1 MYMQLINKYKIHNPH
16 FENNLKYF
24 YSLFSGKLS
33 KKKNFTQ
40 TQQWML
46 FESFWMNQKKNVVC
60 SQPSSWIISRA
71 LSNQNIIGL
80 TNISIVLKPEP
91 KRTTVCKRMEWVR
104 SLLKF
109 QLDDRAKGSDMKH
122 WKMLFEAFSSRYTS
136 RHTHFDK
143 IFK

>member
-16 FENNLKYF
+16 FENNLKWFLFFIFWKTFQEEEF
-24 YSLFSGKLS
+24 YTDTTM
-33 KKKNFTQ
+33 NA
-40 TQQWML
+40 
-46 FESFWMNQKKNVVC
+46 FWIFLDEPKKNVVC

-104 SLLKF
+104 GHFWNSSLMIG
-109 QLDDRAKGSDMKH
+109 QKGQIWSTEKCF
-122 WKMLFEAFSSRYTS
+122 L
-136 RHTHFDK
+136 RHFLVHTPWQNL
-143 IFK
+143 

>member
-16 FENNLKYF
+16 FENNLNNF

-46 FESFWMNQKKNVVC
+46 FESFWMNTKKLLYV
-60 SQPSSWIISRA
+60 PSSWIISRA

-104 SLLKF
+104 GHFWNSSLMIG
-109 QLDDRAKGSDMKH
+109 QKGQIWSTEKCFLRH
-122 WKMLFEAFSSRYTS
+122 FLVHTS
-136 RHTHFDK
+136 CHTLWQNL
-143 IFK
+143 